1 MFKTSSWIKND
12 NARIIRRILEINGFC
27 LVGYMNLQCTCN
39 FYILWIDMSTHCFC
53 SLKLCLWW
61 FNICD
66 RFQIWLL
73 PDREHQ
79 MRTQY
84 DYFACFQV
92 YNLGT
97 GKGYSVIE
105 MAKAFEEA
113 SGKPVSPTYLICT
126 LPSYQGQGH
135 INCKPTFILCEKNL
149 QDSRKYL
156 YPKYYLPQTSL
167 QLPLIYHFSDNL
179 NLDRKN

>member
-126 LPSYQGQGH
+126 LPSYQGQGR
-135 INCKPTFILCEKNL
+135 IIRL
-149 QDSRKYL
+149 
-156 YPKYYLPQTSL
+156 
-167 QLPLIYHFSDNL
+167 
-179 NLDRKN
+179 

>member
-113 SGKPVSPTYLICT
+113 SGKPVSPTYLICYSPVIPGPESHHKT
-126 LPSYQGQGH
+126 VNQLLFFVKK
-135 INCKPTFILCEKNL
+135 ICKILESIFILNITCHKPVFNCL
-149 QDSRKYL
+149 WYIIF
-156 YPKYYLPQTSL
+156 QT
-167 QLPLIYHFSDNL
+167 I
-179 NLDRKN
+179 